1 MDLSNVDE
9 TVKSF
14 VDLGTTIGE
23 FAIQLLEGAPSEIKI
38 TFVET

>member
-23 FAIQLLEGAPSEIKI
+23 FAIQLLEELK
-38 TFVET
+38 